1 MDSEALRV
9 NRCYWGSQ
17 WREIPSLVPLPAWV
31 TSTSETEPIVL
42 EYKAAEENPCL
53 LKISIFWRTKL
64 SYVWDLGCPLASAVS
79 LSFGKLP
86 CSMILM
92 CCQSHSHTPPS
103 TRKSSPP
110 DSQESLEIS
119 AKLGAGASDPKS
131 LIALLETFY
140 RDLRHQDTQHPCL
153 LLVSP

>member
-1 MDSEALRV
+1 MLLRLTV
-9 NRCYWGSQ
+9 EGNTKPGAASCLGNQYFRDRANSFGIQSSGGKSLPSQ
-17 WREIPSLVPLPAWV
+17 DR
-31 TSTSETEPIVL
+31 
-42 EYKAAEENPCL
+42 
-53 LKISIFWRTKL
+53 IFWRTKL

-92 CCQSHSHTPPS
+92 RCQSHSHTPPS